1 MNIRLLR
8 LVTILSVAAV
18 TLRTSGPSWAVYNVL
33 GPSKDEWG
41 LKYEVQVSDAGR
53 GTLTVVFTL
62 ADEGRLKPLSLIELI
77 ALSKETDN
85 QGGHSYDVRVP
96 IVLKPT
102 QDGRRAGQVQI
113 RKEFADRARIRILT
127 DRVDGQPRQS
137 GWACYEIP
145 INKFLNKAPA
155 AASPLASSPASKVT
169 K

>member
-8 LVTILSVAAV
+8 LVTILSVVAV
-18 TLRTSGPSWAVYNVL
+18 TLLTSGPSWAVYNVL